1 MFETNQIYKGKSAD
15 ICFKYSLEHSIDGLA
30 EIDHS
35 PAEDD
40 HIDFLACEYLQTA
53 FHFSD

>member
-30 EIDHS
+30 ETDHS

-40 HIDFLACEYLQTA
+40 HIDFLACGYLQTA